1 MEQITLLLTV
11 EEIKENGFLNA
22 NMEDEYVIPAI
33 QEAQD
38 VFLREILGDSLLNK
52 LLELTEAE
60 SLSGKYEEL
69 VNNYIKY
76 YLKYRTLSILTMT
89 VNFKIRNM
97 GVVNQYGPE
106 VNTTN
111 LEETKY
117 IQNYYVEKA
126 DFYANRISKWLELNK
141 QYIPEYKVCCKQI
154 TNPDPVHPVCTIH
167 L

>member
-1 MEQITLLLTV
+1 MEEITLLLTV

-22 NMEDEYVIPAI
+22 NMEDEYVVPAI

-69 VNNYIKY
+69 VTNYIKY
-76 YLKYRTLSILTMT
+76 YLKYRTLSILTMS

-117 IQNYYVEKA
+117 IQNYFVEKA
-126 DFYANRISKWLELNK
+126 DFYANRITKWLELNK
-141 QYIPEYKVCCKQI
+141 QYIPEYKFCCKQV